1 MAPRKP
7 GKLLSNVESKDVYF
21 VRSVNDFNA
30 RVRRRE
36 SIRHLRPLKVSFKKI
51 NFWQLIV

>member
-36 SIRHLRPLKVSFKKI
+36 SIRHLRPLKVSF
-51 NFWQLIV
+51 